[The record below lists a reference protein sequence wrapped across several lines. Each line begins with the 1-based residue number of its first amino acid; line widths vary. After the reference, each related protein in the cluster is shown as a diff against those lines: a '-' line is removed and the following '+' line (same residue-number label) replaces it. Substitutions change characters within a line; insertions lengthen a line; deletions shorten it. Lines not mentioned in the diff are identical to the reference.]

1 MRKLSLAIPLIL
13 SFCGATAAPAQT
25 LNLFQGISPEHCV
38 TRSYGVDK
46 LTLQYKEKVVNSMTN
61 QQGYIVEVWE
71 SQELGTWSNTVTI
84 DSIMCL
90 LYAGLLNTKA

>member
-25 LNLFQGISPEHCV
+25 LDFFQGIDPRHCV
-38 TRSYGVDK
+38 TRSHGVDK
-46 LTLQYKEKVVNSMTN
+46 LTLQYKEKVVNSMIT

-84 DSIMCL
+84 DGIMCL
-90 LYAGLLNTKA
+90 LYAGSLNTEA